1 MTTTTKDDVIQQRS
15 KRGNENKAK
24 AGKEI
29 HVKVSKTT
37 NTITKGEY
45 GIGKRKRDIGNK
57 VSSEEK
63 E

>member
-37 NTITKGEY
+37 NTITK
-45 GIGKRKRDIGNK
+45 IWNRKK
-57 VSSEEK
+57 EEGHR